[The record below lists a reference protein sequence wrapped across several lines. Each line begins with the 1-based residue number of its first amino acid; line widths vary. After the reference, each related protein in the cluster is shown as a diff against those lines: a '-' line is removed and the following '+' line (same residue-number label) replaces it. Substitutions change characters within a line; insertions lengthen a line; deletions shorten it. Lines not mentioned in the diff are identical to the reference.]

1 MGTELTID
9 NMHCHHQKPISLGGT
24 DEFKNLIYVRADIHR
39 LIHAVNADTIDRLL
53 EQIKPDSMQLDK
65 INKLRAKC
73 NLEVIARVNS
83 N

>member
-1 MGTELTID
+1 M
-9 NMHCHHQKPISLGGT
+9 
-24 DEFKNLIYVRADIHR
+24 RADIHR